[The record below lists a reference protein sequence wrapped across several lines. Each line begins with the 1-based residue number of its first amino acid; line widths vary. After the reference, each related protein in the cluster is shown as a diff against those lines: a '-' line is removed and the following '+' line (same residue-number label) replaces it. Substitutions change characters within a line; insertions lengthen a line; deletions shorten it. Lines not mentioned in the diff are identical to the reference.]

1 MVKNNVPVK
10 NSATV
15 GYEEIKYT
23 KNFNKITDFYLFN
36 CPVND
41 TSRRATK
48 FEDKGLTK
56 SDLKKYYTEM
66 KKISNICKDDFQVDE
81 SKKIKPLIS
90 KYNDNYNKEYVFC
103 NNSKGKTKSV
113 FSAIRNALAHGD
125 FKQFTKSKKNYY
137 FFRNIHR
144 GQVNAII
151 FISEETLLS
160 WYKLFMEYPYYYL
173 NLRNNK
179 VNKKNNSKNKSSL

>member
-10 NSATV
+10 NSATI

-41 TSRRATK
+41 TSRRATR
-48 FEDKGLTK
+48 FEDKGLTESNLGK
-56 SDLKKYYTEM
+56 FYIEM

-90 KYNDNYNKEYVFC
+90 KYNDNYDKEYVFC
-103 NNSKGKTKSV
+103 NNSKGKTKAV

-137 FFRNIHR
+137 FFRNIYR

-151 FISEETLLS
+151 FISEKTLLS

-179 VNKKNNSKNKSSL
+179 VNKKNNSNK